1 MMGNDRKFLSISSG
15 AILAIRI
22 KDYKV
27 FNFFSA
33 MKHQKKNLFA
43 KDTLTDYIKSMK
55 IALAQINQT
64 IGDFQ
69 RNTEKI
75 CSFIERARNL
85 DADLVIFPELAV
97 TGYPPKDF
105 LDIPAFIDDNLRALD
120 KIASYVSGISAV
132 VGFVDRNKRHHGK
145 LVHNAAAF
153 IQDHKIVSVH
163 HKSLLPTYDVF
174 DECRYFEP
182 AHQIVPVKFMDCT
195 LGISICEDIWNDEE
209 FWARPRYE
217 IDPIKNLI
225 SQGADVMINVSS
237 SPFAVGKHDTIRLRM
252 LIHDAMKYNVPFV
265 FINQV
270 GGNDDLV
277 FDGNSM
283 IINARGKL
291 IAQASM
297 FQEDL
302 VVADIENPLV
312 QIPPNTYSDIETVHM
327 ALTAGLRDYVTKCGF
342 QKVVIGLSGGIDS
355 AVTAA
360 LAVGSLSN
368 QNVIGVLM
376 PSQFSSPGSVDDA
389 VRLSRNLGI
398 SYKIIPI
405 QDTFETYQKILE
417 TEFQGSSFDITEE
430 NLQARIRGNIL
441 MALSNKYGYLVLAT
455 GNKSEL
461 AVGYCTLYGDMS
473 GGLALIS
480 DVPKTMVYEL
490 ARYINRE
497 KEIIPQNS
505 ITKPPSAEL
514 RPNQFDQDSLP
525 PYDVLDGILKAY
537 VEEARGV
544 GEIIRMGF
552 DEKIVREIIRKVNR
566 NEYKRRQAAPGIKV
580 TSKAF
585 GSGRRMPIA
594 HNFLC

>member
-1 MMGNDRKFLSISSG
+1 
-15 AILAIRI
+15 
-22 KDYKV
+22 
-27 FNFFSA
+27 
-33 MKHQKKNLFA
+33 
-43 KDTLTDYIKSMK
+43 MK
-55 IALAQINQT
+55 IALAQINQI

-69 RNTEKI
+69 RNTQKI
-75 CSFIERARNL
+75 CSYLERARSQG
-85 DADLVIFPELAV
+85 ADLVIFPELAV

-105 LDIPAFIDDNLRALD
+105 LDIPGFIDENLRALNE
-120 KIASYVSGISAV
+120 ITGRVSGISAIM
-132 VGFVDRNKRHHGK
+132 GFVDRNKRRHGK

-153 IQDHKIVSVH
+153 IQDQKIISVH

-182 AHQIVPVKFMDCT
+182 AYQISPVKCMDYT
-195 LGISICEDIWNDEE
+195 LGISICEDMWNDEE
-209 FWARPRYE
+209 FWTRPLYE
-217 IDPIKNLI
+217 IDPIEGLI
-225 SQGADVMINVSS
+225 SQGANVMINISS

-252 LIHDAMKYNVPFV
+252 LIHDAVKYKVPFIYV
-265 FINQV
+265 NQV

-277 FDGNSM
+277 FDGNSVV
-283 IINARGKL
+283 INAQGKL
-291 IAQASM
+291 IAQAAA

-302 VVADIENPLV
+302 VVIDIKNPSV
-312 QIPPNTYSDIETVHM
+312 QIQPHTYSDIEMVHM
-327 ALTAGLRDYVTKCGF
+327 ALIAGLRDYVTKCGF
-342 QKVVIGLSGGIDS
+342 KKVIIGLSGGIDS

-360 LAVGSLSN
+360 LAAESLGN
-368 QNVIGVLM
+368 ENVIGMLM
-376 PSQFSSPGSVDDA
+376 PSQFSSQGSIDDA
-389 VRLSRNLGI
+389 VMLSQNLGI
-398 SYKIIPI
+398 IHKVIPI
-405 QDTFETYQKILE
+405 QEVFAIYQKTLE
-417 TEFQGSSFDITEE
+417 TEFKGSPFDITEE

-441 MALSNKYGYLVLAT
+441 MALSNKYGYLVLTT

-490 ARYINRE
+490 ARHINRE

-514 RPNQFDQDSLP
+514 RPNQCDQDSLP

-537 VEEARGV
+537 VEDTRGID
-544 GEIIRMGF
+544 EIIRMGF
-552 DEKIVREIIRKVNR
+552 DEKVVREIIRKVNR
-566 NEYKRRQAAPGIKV
+566 NEYKRRQSAPGIKV

-594 HNFLC
+594 HNFRS

>member
-1 MMGNDRKFLSISSG
+1 
-15 AILAIRI
+15 
-22 KDYKV
+22 
-27 FNFFSA
+27 
-33 MKHQKKNLFA
+33 
-43 KDTLTDYIKSMK
+43 MK

-69 RNTEKI
+69 RNTQKI
-75 CSFIERARNL
+75 CSYLERARNQ
-85 DADLVIFPELAV
+85 DADIVIFPELAV

-105 LDIPAFIDDNLRALD
+105 LDIPAFIDENLKALNE
-120 KIASYVSGISAV
+120 IARYVSGISAI
-132 VGFVDRNKRHHGK
+132 VGFVDRNKRRHGK

-153 IQDHKIVSVH
+153 IQDQKIISVH

-182 AHQIVPVKFMDCT
+182 AHQILPVKCMGYT
-195 LGISICEDIWNDEE
+195 LGISICEDMWNDEE
-209 FWARPRYE
+209 FWTRPLYE
-217 IDPIKNLI
+217 IDPVENLI
-225 SQGADVMINVSS
+225 SQGANVMINISS
-237 SPFAVGKHDTIRLRM
+237 SPFAVGKHDKIRLRM
-252 LIHDAMKYNVPFV
+252 LIHDAMKYKVPFIYV
-265 FINQV
+265 NQV

-277 FDGNSM
+277 FDGNSVV
-283 IINARGKL
+283 INAQGRL
-291 IAQASM
+291 IAQAAT

-302 VVADIENPLV
+302 VVVDIKNPSM
-312 QIPPNTYSDIETVHM
+312 QIQPKTYSDIETVHM
-327 ALTAGLRDYVTKCGF
+327 ALIAGLRDYVTKCGF
-342 QKVVIGLSGGIDS
+342 KKVIIGLSGGIDS

-360 LAVGSLSN
+360 LAAESLGN
-368 QNVIGVLM
+368 ENVIGVLM
-376 PSQFSSPGSVDDA
+376 PSQFSSQGSIDDA
-389 VRLSRNLGI
+389 VTLSQNLGI
-398 SYKIIPI
+398 IYKVIPI
-405 QDTFETYQKILE
+405 QEVFAICQKTLE
-417 TEFQGSSFDITEE
+417 AEFKGTSFGIAEE

-490 ARYINRE
+490 ARHINRG

-505 ITKPPSAEL
+505 ILKPPSAEL
-514 RPNQFDQDSLP
+514 KPNQCDQDSLP

-537 VEEARGV
+537 VEDTRGID
-544 GEIIRMGF
+544 EIIRMGF
-552 DEKIVREIIRKVNR
+552 DEKVVREIIRKVNR

-580 TSKAF
+580 TSRAF

-594 HNFLC
+594 HNFMCS

>member
-1 MMGNDRKFLSISSG
+1 M
-15 AILAIRI
+15 
-22 KDYKV
+22 
-27 FNFFSA
+27 
-33 MKHQKKNLFA
+33 FA
-43 KDTLTDYIKSMK
+43 KDTVTYYIKNMK

-64 IGDFQ
+64 VGDFQ
-69 RNTEKI
+69 KNTEKI
-75 CSFIERARNL
+75 CSYIERARNQN
-85 DADLVIFPELAV
+85 ADLVVFPELAV

-105 LDIPAFIDDNLRALD
+105 LDIPAFIDENLRSLNE
-120 KIASYVSGISAV
+120 IANHVSGISAI

-153 IQDHKIVSVH
+153 IQDRRIVSIH

-174 DECRYFEP
+174 DECRHFEP
-182 AHQIVPVKFMDCT
+182 AYTISPVKFMDYT

-209 FWARPRYE
+209 FWPRPLYE
-217 IDPIKNLI
+217 IDPIENLI
-225 SQGADVMINVSS
+225 SQGANVMINISS
-237 SPFAVGKHDTIRLRM
+237 SPFTVGKHEKIRLRM
-252 LIHDAMKYNVPFV
+252 LIHDAMKYKIPFIYV
-265 FINQV
+265 NQV

-277 FDGNSM
+277 FDGNSVV
-283 IINARGKL
+283 INAQGRL
-291 IAQASM
+291 IAQAAT
-297 FQEDL
+297 FEEDL
-302 VVADIENPLV
+302 MVVDIENPAV
-312 QIPPNTYSDIETVHM
+312 QTQPKTYSPIETVHT
-327 ALTAGLRDYVTKCGF
+327 ALIAGLRDYVIKCGF
-342 QKVVIGLSGGIDS
+342 KKVVIGLSGGIDS

-360 LAVGSLSN
+360 LAVASLGN
-368 QNVIGVLM
+368 KNVIGVLM
-376 PSQFSSPGSVDDA
+376 PSQFSSPGSIDDA
-389 VRLSRNLGI
+389 VKLSQNLGI
-398 SYKIIPI
+398 TYKVIPI
-405 QDTFETYQKILE
+405 KDVFETYQKTLQ
-417 TEFQGSSFDITEE
+417 TEFKGMPFDITEE

-441 MALSNKYGYLVLAT
+441 MALSNKYGYLVLTT

-490 ARYINRE
+490 AGYINRE
-497 KEIIPQNS
+497 KEIIPLNS

-514 RPNQFDQDSLP
+514 KPNQSDQDSLP

-537 VEEARGV
+537 VEDTRGID
-544 GEIIRMGF
+544 EIIRMGF

-594 HNFLC
+594 HNFMC

>member
-1 MMGNDRKFLSISSG
+1 
-15 AILAIRI
+15 
-22 KDYKV
+22 
-27 FNFFSA
+27 
-33 MKHQKKNLFA
+33 
-43 KDTLTDYIKSMK
+43 MK

-75 CSFIERARNL
+75 CSYIERARNQG
-85 DADLVIFPELAV
+85 ADLIVFPELAV

-105 LDIPAFIDDNLRALD
+105 LDIPAFIDENLKALNE
-120 KIASYVSGISAV
+120 ITSRVSGISAI
-132 VGFVDRNKRHHGK
+132 VGFVDRNKRRHGK
-145 LVHNAAAF
+145 LVHNTAAF
-153 IQDHKIVSVH
+153 IQDQKIISIH

-182 AHQIVPVKFMDCT
+182 AYTISPVKFMDCT

-209 FWARPRYE
+209 FWTRPLYE
-217 IDPIKNLI
+217 IDPIENLI
-225 SQGADVMINVSS
+225 SQGADVMINISS
-237 SPFAVGKHDTIRLRM
+237 SPFAVGKHDKIRLRM
-252 LIHDAMKYNVPFV
+252 LIHDAMKYKVPFV
-265 FINQV
+265 YVNQV

-277 FDGNSM
+277 FDGNSVV
-283 IINARGKL
+283 INAQGKL
-291 IAQASM
+291 VAQAAT
-297 FQEDL
+297 FKEDL
-302 VVADIENPLV
+302 MVVDIKNPSV
-312 QIPPNTYSDIETVHM
+312 QIQPNTYFDIETVHM
-327 ALTAGLRDYVTKCGF
+327 ALIAGLRDYVTKCGF
-342 QKVVIGLSGGIDS
+342 KKVVIGLSGGIDS
-355 AVTAA
+355 ALTAA
-360 LAVGSLSN
+360 VAVESLGH

-376 PSQFSSPGSVDDA
+376 PSQFSSQGSIDDA
-389 VRLSRNLGI
+389 VKLSQNLCI
-398 SYKIIPI
+398 VYKVIPI
-405 QDTFETYQKILE
+405 QDVFVTYQKTLE
-417 TEFQGSSFDITEE
+417 TEFKGSPFDITEE
-430 NLQARIRGNIL
+430 NLQARVRGNIL
-441 MALSNKYGYLVLAT
+441 MALSNKYGYLVLTT

-490 ARYINRE
+490 ARYINRG

-537 VEEARGV
+537 VEDTRGV
-544 GEIIRMGF
+544 DEIIRMGF
-552 DEKIVREIIRKVNR
+552 DEKVVREIIRKVNR

-594 HNFLC
+594 HNFMC

>member
-1 MMGNDRKFLSISSG
+1 
-15 AILAIRI
+15 
-22 KDYKV
+22 
-27 FNFFSA
+27 
-33 MKHQKKNLFA
+33 
-43 KDTLTDYIKSMK
+43 MK

-75 CSFIERARNL
+75 CLYLERARNQ
-85 DADLVIFPELAV
+85 DADLIVFPELAV

-105 LDIPAFIDDNLRALD
+105 LDIPAFIDENLKALNE
-120 KIASYVSGISAV
+120 ITSRVSGISAI
-132 VGFVDRNKRHHGK
+132 VGFIDRNKRHHGK

-153 IQDHKIVSVH
+153 IQDQKIVSVH

-182 AHQIVPVKFMDCT
+182 AHLISPVKFKDYT

-209 FWARPRYE
+209 FWTRPLYE
-217 IDPIKNLI
+217 IDPIENLV
-225 SQGADVMINVSS
+225 SQGANVMINISS
-237 SPFAVGKHDTIRLRM
+237 SPFAVGKHDRIRVRM
-252 LIHDAMKYNVPFV
+252 LIHDAMKYKVPFV
-265 FINQV
+265 YVNQV

-277 FDGNSM
+277 FDGNSVV
-283 IINARGKL
+283 INAQGKL
-291 IAQASM
+291 IAQAAT
-297 FQEDL
+297 FEEDL
-302 VVADIENPLV
+302 MVVDIKNPSV
-312 QIPPNTYSDIETVHM
+312 QIQPKIYSDIETVHM
-327 ALTAGLRDYVTKCGF
+327 ALIAGLRDYVIKCGF
-342 QKVVIGLSGGIDS
+342 KKIIIGLSGGIDS

-360 LAVGSLSN
+360 LAVEFLGN
-368 QNVIGVLM
+368 TNVIGVLM
-376 PSQFSSPGSVDDA
+376 PSQFSSQGSIDDA
-389 VRLSRNLGI
+389 VKLSQNLGI
-398 SYKIIPI
+398 AYKIIPI
-405 QDTFETYQKILE
+405 QEVFVIYQKTLE
-417 TEFQGSSFDITEE
+417 TEFKGSPFDIAEE

-441 MALSNKYGYLVLAT
+441 MALSNKYGYLVLTT

-514 RPNQFDQDSLP
+514 KPNQFDQDSLP

-537 VEEARGV
+537 VEDARGID
-544 GEIIRMGF
+544 EIVRMGF
-552 DEKIVREIIRKVNR
+552 DEKVVREIIRKVSR

-585 GSGRRMPIA
+585 GSGRRMPIT
-594 HNFLC
+594 HNFMC

>member
-1 MMGNDRKFLSISSG
+1 
-15 AILAIRI
+15 
-22 KDYKV
+22 
-27 FNFFSA
+27 
-33 MKHQKKNLFA
+33 
-43 KDTLTDYIKSMK
+43 MK

-69 RNTEKI
+69 RNVEKI
-75 CSFIERARNL
+75 CLYLERARNQG
-85 DADLVIFPELAV
+85 ADLAIFPELSV

-105 LDIPAFIDDNLRALD
+105 LDIPAFIEANLRALNE
-120 KIASYVSGISAV
+120 ITSRVSGISAI
-132 VGFVDRNKRHHGK
+132 VGFVDRNKRRHGK

-153 IQDHKIVSVH
+153 IQDQKVISVH

-182 AHQIVPVKFMDCT
+182 AHQISPVKCMDST

-209 FWARPRYE
+209 FWTRPLYE
-217 IDPIKNLI
+217 IDPIENLI
-225 SQGADVMINVSS
+225 SQGADVMINISS
-237 SPFAVGKHDTIRLRM
+237 SPFAVGKHDKIRLRM
-252 LIHDAMKYNVPFV
+252 LMHDAVKYKVPFIYV
-265 FINQV
+265 NQV

-277 FDGNSM
+277 FDGNSVV
-283 IINARGKL
+283 INAQGKL
-291 IAQASM
+291 IAQAAA
-297 FQEDL
+297 FQEEL
-302 VVADIENPLV
+302 VVVDIKNPSV
-312 QIPPNTYSDIETVHM
+312 QIQPKTSSDIETVHM
-327 ALTAGLRDYVTKCGF
+327 ALIAGLRDYVIKCGF
-342 QKVVIGLSGGIDS
+342 KKIIIGLSGGIDS
-355 AVTAA
+355 AVTAT
-360 LAVGSLSN
+360 LAVESLGKGS
-368 QNVIGVLM
+368 VIGVLM
-376 PSQFSSPGSVDDA
+376 PSQFSSQGSIDDA
-389 VRLSRNLGI
+389 VKLSQNLGI
-398 SYKIIPI
+398 AYKVIPI
-405 QDTFETYQKILE
+405 QEVFGMYQKTLE
-417 TEFQGSSFDITEE
+417 TEFKGSPFDITEE

-441 MALSNKYGYLVLAT
+441 MALSNKYGYLVLTT

-490 ARYINRE
+490 ARHINRE
-497 KEIIPQNS
+497 KEIIPRNS
-505 ITKPPSAEL
+505 IDKPPSAEL

-537 VEEARGV
+537 VEDARGIE
-544 GEIIRMGF
+544 EIIHMGF

>member
-1 MMGNDRKFLSISSG
+1 
-15 AILAIRI
+15 
-22 KDYKV
+22 
-27 FNFFSA
+27 
-33 MKHQKKNLFA
+33 
-43 KDTLTDYIKSMK
+43 MK

-69 RNTEKI
+69 NNIEKI
-75 CSFIERARNL
+75 CLTIDHARSKN
-85 DADLVIFPELAV
+85 ADLVVFPELAI

-105 LDIPAFIDDNLRALD
+105 LDIPAFVDENLKALE
-120 KIASYVSGISAV
+120 KITCSVSGISAII
-132 VGFVDRNKRHHGK
+132 GFVDKNKRPHGK

-153 IQDHKIVSVH
+153 IQDKKIISIH

-182 AHQIVPVKFMDCT
+182 AYTISPVKFMDYT

-209 FWARPRYE
+209 FWTRPLYE
-217 IDPIKNLI
+217 KDPIEDLI
-225 SQGADVMINVSS
+225 SQGANIIINISS
-237 SPFAVGKHDTIRLRM
+237 SPFAVGKHDKIRLRM
-252 LIHDAMKYNVPFV
+252 LIHDAVKYKVPFV
-265 FINQV
+265 YVNQV

-277 FDGNSM
+277 FDGNSTV
-283 IINARGKL
+283 INAEGKL
-291 IAQASM
+291 IAQAAA
-297 FQEDL
+297 FEEDL
-302 VVADIENPLV
+302 VVVDIENPAV
-312 QIPPNTYSDIETVHM
+312 QAQSKAYAPIESVHK
-327 ALTAGLRDYVTKCGF
+327 ALIVGLGDYAIKCGF
-342 QKVVIGLSGGIDS
+342 KKVVIGLSGGIDS

-360 LAVGSLSN
+360 LAVESLGKD
-368 QNVIGVLM
+368 NVIGVLM
-376 PSQFSSPGSVDDA
+376 PSQFSSQGSIDDA
-389 VRLSRNLGI
+389 VRLAQNLGI
-398 SYKIIPI
+398 IYKKIPI
-405 QDTFETYQKILE
+405 KDVFETYQNTLK
-417 TEFQGSSFDITEE
+417 TEFKGRPFDIAEE

-441 MALSNKYGYLVLAT
+441 MALSNKYGYLVLTT

-497 KEIIPQNS
+497 REVIPQNS
-505 ITKPPSAEL
+505 IDKPPSAEL
-514 RPNQFDQDSLP
+514 KPNQFDQDTLP
-525 PYDVLDGILKAY
+525 PYDILDDILKAY
-537 VEEARGV
+537 VEDAKSI

-552 DEKIVREIIRKVNR
+552 YEKIVREVIRKVNR

-594 HNFLC
+594 HNFMCE

>member
-1 MMGNDRKFLSISSG
+1 
-15 AILAIRI
+15 
-22 KDYKV
+22 
-27 FNFFSA
+27 
-33 MKHQKKNLFA
+33 
-43 KDTLTDYIKSMK
+43 MK

-75 CSFIERARNL
+75 CSYIERAKSQN
-85 DADLVIFPELAV
+85 ADLVIFPELAI

-105 LDIPAFIDDNLRALD
+105 LDIPAFIDDNLRALNE
-120 KIASYVSGISAV
+120 ITCRISGISV
-132 VGFVDRNKRHHGK
+132 IVGFVDRNKRRHGK
-145 LVHNAAAF
+145 FIHNAAAF
-153 IQDHKIVSVH
+153 IQDRKIVSIH

-182 AHQIVPVKFMDCT
+182 AYTISPVKFMDYT

-209 FWARPRYE
+209 FWPRPLYE
-217 IDPIKNLI
+217 IDPIENLI
-225 SQGADVMINVSS
+225 SQGADIMINISS
-237 SPFAVGKHDTIRLRM
+237 SPFTVGKHDTIRLRM
-252 LIHDAMKYNVPFV
+252 LIHDAMKYKVPFIYV
-265 FINQV
+265 NQV

-277 FDGNSM
+277 FDGNSVV
-283 IINARGKL
+283 INAQGKL
-291 IAQASM
+291 IAHGAA
-297 FQEDL
+297 FEEDL
-302 VVADIENPLV
+302 VVVDIENPAV
-312 QIPPNTYSDIETVHM
+312 QIQPRTYSPIETVYM
-327 ALTAGLRDYVTKCGF
+327 ALITGLRDYVTKCGF
-342 QKVVIGLSGGIDS
+342 KKVVIGLSGGIDS

-360 LAVGSLSN
+360 LAAESLGN
-368 QNVIGVLM
+368 KNVIGVLM
-376 PSQFSSPGSVDDA
+376 PSQFSSRGSIDDA
-389 VRLSRNLGI
+389 VKLSQNLGI
-398 SYKIIPI
+398 IYKIIPI
-405 QDTFETYQKILE
+405 KDIFEIYQRTLQS
-417 TEFQGSSFDITEE
+417 EFKGMPFDIAEE

-441 MALSNKYGYLVLAT
+441 MALSNKYGYLVLTT

-473 GGLALIS
+473 GGFALIS

-514 RPNQFDQDSLP
+514 KLNQFDQDSLP

-537 VEEARGV
+537 VEDARGID
-544 GEIIRMGF
+544 EIIRMGF
-552 DEKIVREIIRKVNR
+552 DEKVVREIIRKVNR

-594 HNFLC
+594 HNFMCS

>member
-1 MMGNDRKFLSISSG
+1 
-15 AILAIRI
+15 
-22 KDYKV
+22 
-27 FNFFSA
+27 
-33 MKHQKKNLFA
+33 
-43 KDTLTDYIKSMK
+43 MK

-75 CSFIERARNL
+75 CSYLERARNQG
-85 DADLVIFPELAV
+85 ADLIVFPELAV

-105 LDIPAFIDDNLRALD
+105 LDIPAFIDENLKALNE
-120 KIASYVSGISAV
+120 ITSRVSGISAI
-132 VGFVDRNKRHHGK
+132 VGFVDRNKRRHGK
-145 LVHNAAAF
+145 LVHNTAAF
-153 IQDHKIVSVH
+153 IQDQKIISIH

-182 AHQIVPVKFMDCT
+182 AYTISPVKFMDCT

-209 FWARPRYE
+209 FWTRPLYE
-217 IDPIKNLI
+217 IDPIENLI
-225 SQGADVMINVSS
+225 SQGADVMINISS
-237 SPFAVGKHDTIRLRM
+237 SPFAVGKHDKIRLRM
-252 LIHDAMKYNVPFV
+252 LIHDAMKYKVPFV
-265 FINQV
+265 YVNQV

-277 FDGNSM
+277 FDGNSVV
-283 IINARGKL
+283 INAQGKL
-291 IAQASM
+291 VAQAAT
-297 FQEDL
+297 FKEDL
-302 VVADIENPLV
+302 MVVDIKNPSV
-312 QIPPNTYSDIETVHM
+312 QIQPNTYFDIETVHM
-327 ALTAGLRDYVTKCGF
+327 ALIAGLRDYVTKCGF
-342 QKVVIGLSGGIDS
+342 KKVVIGLSGGIDS
-355 AVTAA
+355 ALTAA
-360 LAVGSLSN
+360 VAVESLGH

-376 PSQFSSPGSVDDA
+376 PSQFSSQGSIDDA
-389 VRLSRNLGI
+389 VKLSQNLCI
-398 SYKIIPI
+398 VYKVIPI
-405 QDTFETYQKILE
+405 QDVFVTYQKTLE
-417 TEFQGSSFDITEE
+417 TEFKGSPFGITEE
-430 NLQARIRGNIL
+430 NLQARVRGNIL
-441 MALSNKYGYLVLAT
+441 MALSNKYGYLVLTT

-490 ARYINRE
+490 ARYINRG

-537 VEEARGV
+537 VEDTRGV
-544 GEIIRMGF
+544 DEIIRMGF
-552 DEKIVREIIRKVNR
+552 DEKVVREIIRKVNR

-594 HNFLC
+594 HNFMC